1 VPPVEAR
8 FIGLHSKAVVIDTRY
23 VFIGSMNFDP
33 RSAVI
38 NTEMGVIVDSP
49 ELAADL
55 KAVMLR
61 DMAGTNAWR
70 LSLDENGKVLWTN
83 SEETVNKQPS
93 RGFMQNIMNVIFK
106 VVPKEQ
112 S

>member
-1 VPPVEAR
+1 
-8 FIGLHSKAVVIDTRY
+8 VVIDTRY

-49 ELAADL
+49 ALAAEL
-55 KAVMLR
+55 RAVMLR
-61 DMAGTNAWR
+61 DMEGTNAWR
-70 LSLDENGKVLWTN
+70 LSLDEDGKVLWTN
-83 SEETVNKQPS
+83 SEETITKQPS
-93 RGFMQNIMNVIFK
+93 RGFLQNVMNVVFK

>member
-1 VPPVEAR
+1 
-8 FIGLHSKAVVIDTRY
+8 VVIDTCY

-49 ELAADL
+49 ALAAEL
-55 KAVMLR
+55 RAVMLR
-61 DMAGTNAWR
+61 DMDGKNAWR
-70 LSLDENGKVLWTN
+70 LSLDEGGKVLWTN
-83 SEETVNKQPS
+83 SDQTVNKQPS
-93 RGFMQNIMNVIFK
+93 RGFMQNVMNVIFK